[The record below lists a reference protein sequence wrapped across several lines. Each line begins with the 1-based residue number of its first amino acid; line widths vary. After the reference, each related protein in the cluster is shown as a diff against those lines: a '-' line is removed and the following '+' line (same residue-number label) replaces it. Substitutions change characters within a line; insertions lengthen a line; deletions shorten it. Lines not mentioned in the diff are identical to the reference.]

1 MKKHLLALITL
12 FTFSLTNAQVVPGDW
27 AYAVQ
32 AGGNTGDVARS
43 IVTDAAGNSYVAGYF
58 DASAFF
64 TGNMNIISI
73 TGNGANDVFVAKYD
87 AMGYAQWAV
96 KAGGTMADQGQGIA
110 LDGLG
115 NTYVTGGFSDTAT
128 FYGSSNIQLISNG
141 GIDAFIAKF
150 DPAGQVLWAKKA
162 GGLGAENGSKI
173 KVDYLGNTY
182 VTGTFTNDTMVFY
195 GPTNDS
201 LFTNGQSDMFIAK
214 FDINGDIVW
223 ASKAGGTGNDNGYG
237 LEIDFNGFTYVAGAF
252 LNKAYFYPGSGMDS
266 LTSFGSNDIFLAKYD
281 PNGYLVWVRQGG
293 SSLTDQGSN
302 VALDADGNVY
312 FVGNLNGPCT
322 FYSPLANIPVAS
334 NGSSDIFIASYTSA
348 GDIRWA
354 KNAGGS
360 NSDFCSGVVINANN
374 HIAITGSIGA
384 GSAAF
389 YGSVLV
395 ALTSAGSSDIFVAE
409 YDTAGNALCAQSG
422 GGIAFDRGWEVSSD
436 GAGNSYVAGQFN
448 GTATFQS
455 TPSFTL
461 TVGGTGSDAFF
472 GKWLSSCSGTT
483 GIAKNDV
490 SFGMY
495 PNPASNSVTLVSTQ
509 ELAAITITD
518 CLGRVV
524 LQAKSNNTSEE
535 IDISKFSSGIYF
547 VLARGS
553 NLKLVK
559 E

>member
-1 MKKHLLALITL
+1 MKKHLLSLITI

-32 AGGNTGDVARS
+32 AGGSTSDVARS

-58 DASAFF
+58 NDSASFA
-64 TGNMNIISI
+64 GNMSMINIP
-73 TGNGANDVFVAKYD
+73 GNGANDIFVAKYD

-110 LDGLG
+110 LDGNG

-141 GIDAFIAKF
+141 GVDAFIAKF

-201 LFTNGQSDMFIAK
+201 LFTSGQSDVFIAK
-214 FDINGDIVW
+214 FDANGDVVW

-237 LEIDFNGFTYVAGAF
+237 LEIDFNGFSYVTGAF
-252 LNKAYFYPGSGMDS
+252 LNTAYFYSGSGKDS
-266 LTSFGSNDIFLAKYD
+266 LVSMGSNDIFLAKYD

-302 VALDADGNVY
+302 VALDASGNVY

-334 NGSSDIFIASYTSA
+334 NGSSDIFIASYTSSGA
-348 GDIRWA
+348 IRWA
-354 KNAGGS
+354 EHAGGS
-360 NSDFCSGVVINANN
+360 NGDFCSGIVVNANN
-374 HIAITGSIGA
+374 HLAITGSIGT

-389 YGSVLV
+389 YGSVLI

-409 YDTAGNALCAQSG
+409 YDTAGDALCAQSG
-422 GGIAFDRGWEVSSD
+422 GGSAFDRGWEVSSD

-455 TPSFTL
+455 SPGFTL
-461 TVGGTGSDAFF
+461 TVAGTGSDIFV

-483 GIAKNDV
+483 GITKNDV

-495 PNPASNSVTLVSTQ
+495 PNPIVNSVTLVSET
-509 ELAAITITD
+509 ELGAITITN
-518 CLGRVV
+518 CLGEVV
-524 LQAKSNNTSEE
+524 LQMQ
-535 IDISKFSSGIYF
+535 SKHSVQELDLGHLAPGVYF
-547 VLARGS
+547 VQ
-553 NLKLVK
+553 VK
-559 E
+559 ESNIKLLKE